1 MTTTTQTPE
10 PQTPEPQQPIK
21 EPLSLSQDVQF
32 LILLLTIEGL
42 LQEQETFWTTSLGPG
57 LDRVKAIKTKC
68 EQLGLSYESMI
79 MRAKYIK
86 TGKLIP
92 ELQ

>member
-1 MTTTTQTPE
+1 MTTTATQTPE
-10 PQTPEPQQPIK
+10 HQQPIK

-42 LQEQETFWTTSLGPG
+42 LQEQETFRTTSLGPG
-57 LDRVKAIKTKC
+57 PDRSKAIKTKC
-68 EQLGLSYESMI
+68 EQLGLTIESMI

-86 TGKLIP
+86 TGRLIP